1 MKRIT
6 YAGGSIVTGSAV
18 AAALLD
24 YATQIASNA
33 NSSTVDIPVLEDDGT
48 TSIHTLLVGPATQ
61 LDVSDAEAIPTQ
73 DEDKEFPV
81 PELPVIGMAAVTP
94 SPVDESQAESDAQH
108 FDRAVDELEEG
119 LADGRFSHRE
129 GTDG

>member
-6 YAGGSIVTGSAV
+6 YAGGSIVTGNAV

-61 LDVSDAEAIPTQ
+61 LDVSDVSDAEGVSAE
-73 DEDKEFPV
+73 DEVEEFPI
-81 PELPVIGMAAVTP
+81 PDLPIIGMAALTP
-94 SPVDESQAESDAQH
+94 SPADESQAESDAQH

-119 LADGRFSHRE
+119 LADGRF
-129 GTDG
+129 T